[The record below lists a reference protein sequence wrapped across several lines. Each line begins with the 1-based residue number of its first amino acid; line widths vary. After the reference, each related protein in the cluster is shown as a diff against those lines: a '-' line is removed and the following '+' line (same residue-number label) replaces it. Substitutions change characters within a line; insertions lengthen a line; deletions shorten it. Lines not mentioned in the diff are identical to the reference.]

1 MGLVYRYRH
10 HPHMDSCST
19 RASLWSIYEGDGER
33 KSSQNLKECTWL
45 FAWEENWLD
54 MWLYTSPWALA
65 NGLAGQSGTWEEYDW
80 KIGNK
85 GIWGR
90 VVWIDLSEWA
100 KTVQIFVSHVTI
112 HQRVISEEEDVNNQV
127 DRMTCS
133 VDSNWPLS
141 PVTKCPVCRRKCSW

>member
-1 MGLVYRYRH
+1 
-10 HPHMDSCST
+10 
-19 RASLWSIYEGDGER
+19 
-33 KSSQNLKECTWL
+33 
-45 FAWEENWLD
+45 

-85 GIWGR
+85 VIWGR

-127 DRMTCS
+127 DRITI
-133 VDSNWPLS
+133 PRI
-141 PVTKCPVCRRKCSW
+141 P